1 MIRILIVDDEKPICD
16 LIDLNLS
23 AAGYHCT
30 AVQDG
35 IAALE
40 KIENGRYDLI
50 LLDVMLPGVDGYDI
64 MEYIRPLKI
73 PVIFITA
80 RYEVKDRVRGLKLGA
95 DDYLVKPF
103 DVVELVAR
111 VEAVLRRYH
120 KAENI
125 LSAFDVAVDVEARQ
139 VTRAGVAVELTNK
152 EFGLLLLFIRNKN
165 VALFRETLYE
175 NVWEGEYSGD
185 SRTVDLH
192 VQRLRK
198 KLGWEQCLVT
208 VYRVGRET
216 GQAMDESR
224 ILRFAF
230 ETAALNAPARY
241 DVLADRTI
249 EEIGRNLENG
259 GSRLLRISD
268 EDRQVIYKS
277 SGFEGDDLLRNQTED
292 GVNTWQVVR
301 QGEHYYVQ
309 TCRMANAMDRALYLE
324 TMRDVTGVFR
334 ERALGFL
341 VYRRVTVHVHYARY
355 FFLADPADPAFDPG
369 DPADGRG
376 RV

>member
-95 DDYLVKPF
+95 YDSLVKPF

-208 VYRVGRET
+208 VYRVGYR
-216 GQAMDESR
+216 
-224 ILRFAF
+224 
-230 ETAALNAPARY
+230 
-241 DVLADRTI
+241 
-249 EEIGRNLENG
+249 LEVP
-259 GSRLLRISD
+259 
-268 EDRQVIYKS
+268 Q
-277 SGFEGDDLLRNQTED
+277 
-292 GVNTWQVVR
+292 
-301 QGEHYYVQ
+301 
-309 TCRMANAMDRALYLE
+309 
-324 TMRDVTGVFR
+324 
-334 ERALGFL
+334 
-341 VYRRVTVHVHYARY
+341 
-355 FFLADPADPAFDPG
+355 
-369 DPADGRG
+369 
-376 RV
+376 